1 MKDNAVFIKTNLTIR
16 HVSFTGFCA
25 TSNWCLLSRV
35 WRVAPVNFPALSS
48 HRMVP
53 SHVIASSFNLGNVV
67 GFRSRTWCKPTYVV
81 PASLD
86 LGYSSYAKQQFSFI
100 NSVDEVNEEKH

>member
-1 MKDNAVFIKTNLTIR
+1 MAL
-16 HVSFTGFCA
+16 
-25 TSNWCLLSRV
+25 
-35 WRVAPVNFPALSS
+35 VNFPALSS

-86 LGYSSYAKQQFSFI
+86 LGYSNYAKKQFSFI